1 MEEKRVREAR
11 ANAREAHGD
20 LACPASSPT
29 QQALS
34 SEAHSPPPRGFPPIS
49 KACCLQS
56 SCTPAP
62 EPLQE
67 AA

>member
-1 MEEKRVREAR
+1 MREAR

-34 SEAHSPPPRGFPPIS
+34 SEAHGPPPGGFPPIP
-49 KACCLQS
+49 KACYL
-56 SCTPAP
+56 P
-62 EPLQE
+62 EQLHPCP
-67 AA
+67 